1 MKPTPIL
8 DGISRPEDVAQ
19 LSHDECRLLA
29 DELRDVI
36 VERVSK
42 NGGHLA
48 SSLGVVD
55 LTIALLSKFAPPHD
69 QIVWDVGHQAYA
81 YKLLTGR
88 KDRFDTLRQYG
99 GVAGFP
105 KQSESVYD
113 VFGVGH
119 SSTSVSAALGLLRAK
134 KLQGDDGHVI
144 AVIGDGAMT
153 GGMAF
158 EGLNDTGHFKENLT
172 VILNDNQM
180 SIDKNVGGL
189 SRALANLRSTQ
200 GYIKAKSKVE
210 RFLLA
215 IPLIG
220 RPIARFIMILKTWFR
235 LLIRRNTPPVIFEDL
250 GFQYFGPFDGHN
262 IALLKKK
269 LEISKTINGPVLI
282 HIVTQKG
289 KGYPFAEENPSIYH
303 GVSPFDREKGVQ
315 PSTAPT
321 FTSTFSDSIV
331 RVGKANEKV
340 VAICAAMMTSTGLK
354 AFRQN
359 MKLRFFDVGIA
370 EEHAVTMAAGMATN
384 GFVPV
389 VALYSTFAQRAYD
402 QMLHDVCLQNLH
414 VVLALDRAGI
424 VGADGM
430 THQGIYD
437 ISMMLSMPNVT
448 LLSPCNFAELDRMLE
463 WAVEEGT
470 GLVAVRYPRGG
481 QSEVLESIP
490 AEAGIGPRIIRDG
503 SPDASGSEHHGSV
516 AIVSLGVMCEQ
527 AIQAAEKLAEK
538 GISCRVIDA
547 RCCKPLDITAW
558 RRVLDG
564 VSSIVT
570 IEDGVAHAGFGSYLL
585 SELRKAG
592 DFPCVAHAEILG
604 VSDQPL
610 VAGKREQL
618 LELEGMDAASV
629 AAAVEKVSDFLV

>member
-1 MKPTPIL
+1 MDQHPIL
-8 DGISRPEDVAQ
+8 DKINQPSDVAK
-19 LSHDECRLLA
+19 LSFEECRALA

-36 VERVSK
+36 VDRVSQ

-48 SSLGVVD
+48 SSLGVIE
-55 LTIALLSKFAPPHD
+55 LTIALLSEFDLSHD

-88 KDRFDTLRQYG
+88 KDQFHTLRQYG

-113 VFGVGH
+113 SFGVGH

-134 KLQGDDGHVI
+134 KLKGDDGHVV

-158 EGLNDTGHFKENLT
+158 EGLNDTGHFSENLT

-189 SRALANLRSTQ
+189 SRALAELRSSKE
-200 GYIKAKSKVE
+200 YIKVKGRVE

-220 RPIARFIMILKTWFR
+220 RPIARFIMMIKTWFR
-235 LLIRRNTPPVIFEDL
+235 LFIRRNVPVIFEDL

-269 LEISKTINGPVLI
+269 LEISKEINGPVLI

-289 KGYPFAEENPSIYH
+289 KGYPLAEENPSAYH
-303 GVSPFDREKGVQ
+303 GVSSFDKEKGVV
-315 PSTAPT
+315 PSDKMT
-321 FTSTFSDSIV
+321 FTKCFSDSMV
-331 RVGKANEKV
+331 RVGQKYENV
-340 VAICAAMMTSTGLK
+340 IAICAAMMTSTGL
-354 AFRQN
+354 AEFRKH

-384 GFVPV
+384 GFIPV

-402 QMLHDVCLQNLH
+402 QLLHDVCLQDLH

-463 WAVEEGT
+463 WAVAEGR

-481 QSEVLESIP
+481 QSESLSEIP
-490 AEAGIGPRIIRDG
+490 AREGIGPRILRDG
-503 SPDASGSEHHGSV
+503 KDV
-516 AIVSLGVMCEQ
+516 AILSLGIMAEQ
-527 AIQAAEKLAEK
+527 ALSAAEILEDK
-538 GISCRVIDA
+538 GISCRVIDV
-547 RCCKPLDITAW
+547 RCVKPLDMNAW
-558 RRVLDG
+558 KILLSDVH
-564 VSSIVT
+564 SIVT
-570 IEDGVAHAGFGSYLL
+570 IEDGIVHAGFGKYFLSCLEEENLL
-585 SELRKAG
+585 STFKHY
-592 DFPCVAHAEILG
+592 VTLG
-604 VSDQPL
+604 VSDRPL
-610 VAGKREQL
+610 VAGSREIL
-618 LELEGMDAASV
+618 LKKEKMDAKSI
-629 AAAVEKVSDFLV
+629 VETILQFK

>member
-8 DGISRPEDVAQ
+8 DRISRPDDVAQ
-19 LSHDECRLLA
+19 LSFEECKLLA
-29 DELRDVI
+29 DELRDMI

-55 LTIALLSKFAPPHD
+55 LTIALLSEFSLPHD

-88 KDRFDTLRQYG
+88 KDQFHTLRQYG
-99 GVAGFP
+99 GIAGFP
-105 KQSESVYD
+105 KQSESEYD

-134 KLQGDDGHVI
+134 KIQGDNGHVI

-158 EGLNDTGHFKENLT
+158 EGLNDTGHFSENLT

-189 SRALANLRSTQ
+189 SRALANLRSTT

-220 RPIARFIMILKTWFR
+220 RPIARFLRMVKTWFR
-235 LLIRRNTPPVIFEDL
+235 LLIRRNTPVIFEDL

-269 LEISKTINGPVLI
+269 LQIAKTINGPVLI

-289 KGYPFAEENPSIYH
+289 KGYLPAEENPSLYH
-303 GVSPFDREKGVQ
+303 GVGPFDREKGAQ
-315 PSTAPT
+315 PSETPT
-321 FTSTFSDSIV
+321 FTKCFSDSVV
-331 RVGKANEKV
+331 RIGKEHEDV
-340 VAICAAMMTSTGLK
+340 VAICAAMMTSTGLA
-354 AFRQN
+354 AFRKE

-370 EEHAVTMAAGMATN
+370 EQHAVTMAAGMATN

-389 VALYSTFAQRAYD
+389 VAIYSTFAQRAYD

-463 WAVEEGT
+463 YAVTEGT

-481 QSEVLESIP
+481 QSALLESIP
-490 AEAGIGPRIIRDG
+490 SQEGIAPRIIREG
-503 SPDASGSEHHGSV
+503 EKV
-516 AIVSLGVMCEQ
+516 AILSLGVMCEQ
-527 AIQAAEKLAEK
+527 ALAAADTLSEK
-538 GISCRVIDA
+538 GIDVRVIDV
-547 RCCKPLDITAW
+547 RCVKPVDRQAW
-558 RRVLDG
+558 RKVLSGIDA
-564 VSSIVT
+564 VVT
-570 IEDGVAHAGFGSYLL
+570 IEDGIGHAGFGAYLL
-585 SELRKAG
+585 SVLEEEG
-592 DFPCVAHAEILG
+592 DFPCTAHYEILG
-604 VSDQPL
+604 VRDQPL
-610 VAGKREQL
+610 VAGERSLL
-618 LELEGMDAASV
+618 LEKEGMDPGSIAS
-629 AAAVEKVSDFLV
+629 AVEKLCKSSKKD

>member
-8 DGISRPEDVAQ
+8 DRISRPEDVAQ
-19 LSHDECRLLA
+19 LSYDECKLLA

-36 VERVSK
+36 VDRVSQ

-55 LTIALLSKFAPPHD
+55 LTIALLSKFTPPHD

-88 KDRFDTLRQYG
+88 KENFETLRQYG
-99 GVAGFP
+99 GISGFP
-105 KQSESVYD
+105 KQSESIYD

-158 EGLNDTGHFKENLT
+158 EGLNDTGHFSENLT

-200 GYIKAKSKVE
+200 RYIKAKSKVE

-220 RPIARFIMILKTWFR
+220 KPIARFIVMIKTWIR

-269 LEISKTINGPVLI
+269 LEIAKTINGPVLI

-289 KGYPFAEENPSIYH
+289 KGYAPAEENPSIYH

-315 PSTAPT
+315 PSNTPT
-321 FTSTFSDSIV
+321 FTSTFSDSVV

-354 AFRQN
+354 SFRQN

-370 EEHAVTMAAGMATN
+370 EEHAVTLAAGMATN
-384 GFVPV
+384 GFIPV

-414 VVLALDRAGI
+414 VVFALDRAGI

-437 ISMMLSMPNVT
+437 ISMMLSMPNTT
-448 LLSPCNFAELDRMLE
+448 LLSPCNFSELDRMLE

-481 QSEVLESIP
+481 QSTVLEAIP
-490 AEAGIGPRIIRDG
+490 AEPGIGPRIIRNSSDDG
-503 SPDASGSEHHGSV
+503 CVSENHGTV
-516 AIVSLGVMCEQ
+516 AILALGVMCEQ
-527 AIQAAEKLAEK
+527 ALQAADILVKK
-538 GISCRVIDA
+538 GISCRVIDV
-547 RCCKPLDITAW
+547 RCCKPLDMAAW
-558 RRVLDG
+558 HEVLSG
-564 VSSIVT
+564 VSAVVT
-570 IEDGVAHAGFGSYLL
+570 IEDGVAHAGFGNYLL

-592 DFPCVAHAEILG
+592 DFPCVVHAEVLG

-610 VAGKREQL
+610 VAGKRAQL
-618 LELEGMDAASV
+618 LELQGMDAVSV
-629 AAAVEKVSDFLV
+629 AESVERLLASI

>member
-8 DGISRPEDVAQ
+8 DGIKRPEDVAQ
-19 LSHDECRLLA
+19 LSFDECRLLA

-36 VERVSK
+36 VERVSQ

-55 LTIALLSKFAPPHD
+55 LTIALLSKFSPPHD

-88 KDRFDTLRQYG
+88 KDQFHTLRKYG
-99 GVAGFP
+99 GIAGFP
-105 KQSESVYD
+105 KQSESIYD

-215 IPLIG
+215 VPLIG
-220 RPIARFIMILKTWFR
+220 KPIARFLRMVKTWFR

-269 LEISKTINGPVLI
+269 LEIAKTIDGPVLI
-282 HIVTQKG
+282 HIITQKG
-289 KGYPFAEENPSIYH
+289 KGYPFAEENPSAYH

-315 PSTAPT
+315 ISNTPT
-321 FTSTFSDSIV
+321 FTSAFSDAIV
-331 RVGKANEKV
+331 RIGKDNEKV

-414 VVLALDRAGI
+414 MVLALDRAGI

-448 LLSPCNFAELDRMLE
+448 LLSPCNFAELEHMLRY
-463 WAVEEGT
+463 AVEEGT

-481 QSEVLESIP
+481 QSAVLEAIP
-490 AEAGIGPRIIRDG
+490 SAPGIGPRVIREG
-503 SPDASGSEHHGSV
+503 KEV
-516 AIVSLGVMCEQ
+516 AVLALGVMCEQ
-527 AIQAAEKLAEK
+527 ALTAAENLEK
-538 GISCRVIDA
+538 KGVSCRVIDV
-547 RCCKPLDITAW
+547 RCCKPLDMESW
-558 RRVLDG
+558 REILKDIRAV
-564 VSSIVT
+564 VT
-570 IEDGVAHAGFGSYLL
+570 IEDGIAHAGFGTYLL
-585 SELRKAG
+585 AALKKAG
-592 DFPCVAHAEILG
+592 GFVCTESFEILG
-604 VSDQPL
+604 VSDKPL
-610 VAGKREQL
+610 VAGQRNQL
-618 LELEGMDAASV
+618 LEIEGMDAGSVEEAVVKVLAS
-629 AAAVEKVSDFLV
+629 AK

>member
-8 DGISRPEDVAQ
+8 DTIKRPEDVAKLDSEQ
-19 LSHDECRLLA
+19 KKQLA
-29 DELRDVI
+29 DELREFI
-36 VERVSK
+36 VDRVSK

-55 LTIALLSKFAPPHD
+55 LTIALLSEFEPPHD

-88 KDRFDTLRQYG
+88 KDKFDTLRQYG
-99 GVAGFP
+99 GIAGFP
-105 KQSESVYD
+105 KISESEYD
-113 VFGVGH
+113 AFGVGH

-134 KLQGDDGHVI
+134 KLKGDDGHVI

-158 EGLNDTGHFKENLT
+158 EGLNDTGHFSENLT

-189 SRALANLRSTQ
+189 SRALANLRSSTK
-200 GYIKAKSKVE
+200 YIKAKSRVE
-210 RFLLA
+210 RVLLH

-220 RPIARFIMILKTWFR
+220 KPIARFIRMIKTWFR
-235 LLIRRNTPPVIFEDL
+235 LLIRRNTPVIFEDL

-262 IALLKKK
+262 IPLLRKK
-269 LEISKTINGPVLI
+269 LRIAKAIDGPVLI
-282 HIVTQKG
+282 HIITKKG
-289 KGYPFAEENPSIYH
+289 KGYKLAEENPSSYH
-303 GVSPFDREKGVQ
+303 GVSPFDKEKGVQ
-315 PSTAPT
+315 PSTTKT
-321 FTSTFSDSIV
+321 FTNCFSDSVV
-331 RVGKANEKV
+331 RIGEKYENV
-340 VAICAAMMTSTGLK
+340 VAICAAMMTSTGL
-354 AFRQN
+354 ANFRKH

-370 EEHAVTMAAGMATN
+370 EEHAVTMAAGMAVN

-402 QMLHDVCLQNLH
+402 QLLHDVCLQNLH

-448 LLSPCNFAELDRMLE
+448 MLSPCNFAELDRMLE
-463 WAVEEGT
+463 YAVHDAK

-481 QSEVLESIP
+481 QSEIL
-490 AEAGIGPRIIRDG
+490 AGIPSSDGIAPRVIREG
-503 SPDASGSEHHGSV
+503 SDV
-516 AIVSLGVMCEQ
+516 AILSLGVMCEQ
-527 AIQAAEKLAEK
+527 ALFAADELEKN
-538 GISCRVIDA
+538 GIHARVIDV
-547 RCCKPLDITAW
+547 RCVKPCDTNTWKELLSGITN
-558 RRVLDG
+558 
-564 VSSIVT
+564 IVT
-570 IEDGVAHAGFGSYLL
+570 IEDGLAQSGFGSYLL
-585 SELRKAG
+585 SLLEEEG
-592 DFPCVAHAEILG
+592 EMSHISHYQSLG
-604 VSDQPL
+604 VSDHPL
-610 VAGKREQL
+610 AAGNRAL
-618 LELEGMDAASV
+618 LMEKEKMDDKAI
-629 AAAVEKVSDFLV
+629 VETILSWY

>member
-8 DGISRPEDVAQ
+8 DTIKCPEDVAKLDSTQRKQ
-19 LSHDECRLLA
+19 LAE
-29 DELRDVI
+29 ELRDFI
-36 VERVSK
+36 VDRVSK

-55 LTIALLSKFAPPHD
+55 LTIALLSEFEPPHD

-88 KDRFDTLRQYG
+88 KDQFETLRQYG
-99 GVAGFP
+99 GIAGFP
-105 KQSESVYD
+105 KIAESKYD
-113 VFGVGH
+113 AFGVGH

-134 KLQGDDGHVI
+134 KLKNDDGHVI

-158 EGLNDTGHFKENLT
+158 EGLNDTGHFSENLT

-189 SRALANLRSTQ
+189 SRALSNLRSSTR
-200 GYIKAKSKVE
+200 YIKAKSRVE
-210 RFLLA
+210 RFLLH

-220 RPIARFIMILKTWFR
+220 RPIARFIMMIKTWFR
-235 LLIRRNTPPVIFEDL
+235 LLIRRNAPVIFEDL

-262 IALLKKK
+262 IDLLRKK
-269 LEISKTINGPVLI
+269 LKIAKAINGPVLI
-282 HIVTQKG
+282 HIVTKKG
-289 KGYPFAEENPSIYH
+289 KGYPLAEENPSSYH
-303 GVSPFDREKGVQ
+303 GVSPFDRETGVK
-315 PSTAPT
+315 PSSTRT
-321 FTSTFSDSIV
+321 FTSCFSDSIV
-331 RVGKANEKV
+331 RIGKEHEEV
-340 VAICAAMMTSTGLK
+340 VAICAAMMTSTGL
-354 AFRQN
+354 ANFRKN

-370 EEHAVTMAAGMATN
+370 EEHAVTMAAGMAVN

-402 QMLHDVCLQNLH
+402 QLLHDVCLQDLH

-463 WAVEEGT
+463 YAVADAK
-470 GLVAVRYPRGG
+470 GLIAVRYPRGG
-481 QSEVLESIP
+481 QSEILEKIP
-490 AEAGIGPRIIRDG
+490 SDDGIGPRVIREGED
-503 SPDASGSEHHGSV
+503 V
-516 AIVSLGVMCEQ
+516 AILSLGVMCEQ
-527 AIQAAEKLAEK
+527 ALLAASELEKNDIHA
-538 GISCRVIDA
+538 RVIDV
-547 RCCKPLDITAW
+547 RCVKPCDVENWKDLLSGITKIA
-558 RRVLDG
+558 
-564 VSSIVT
+564 T
-570 IEDGVAHAGFGSYLL
+570 IEDGIAQSGFGSYLL
-585 SELRKAG
+585 SLLEEAG
-592 DFPCVAHAEILG
+592 EMPRITHFHIFG
-604 VSDQPL
+604 VSDHPL
-610 VAGKREQL
+610 VAGNRKLL
-618 LELEGMDAASV
+618 LEKEGMD
-629 AAAVEKVSDFLV
+629 EKSIEKTILSWF

>member
-8 DGISRPEDVAQ
+8 DNIKCPEDVAKLEYEQYKQ
-19 LSHDECRLLA
+19 LAE
-29 DELRDVI
+29 ELREVI
-36 VERVSK
+36 VDRVSQ

-55 LTIALLSKFAPPHD
+55 LTIALLSEFAPPHD

-88 KDRFDTLRQYG
+88 KDQFHTLRQYG
-99 GVAGFP
+99 GITGFP
-105 KQSESVYD
+105 KISESPYD
-113 VFGVGH
+113 AFGVGH

-134 KLQGDDGHVI
+134 KLKGDDGHVI

-158 EGLNDTGHFKENLT
+158 EGLNDTGHFSENLT

-189 SRALANLRSTQ
+189 SRALANLRSST
-200 GYIKAKSKVE
+200 GYIKAKSRVE
-210 RFLLA
+210 RVLLH

-220 RPIARFIMILKTWFR
+220 KPIARLIRMIKTWFR
-235 LLIRRNTPPVIFEDL
+235 LLIRRNVPVIFEDL

-262 IALLKKK
+262 IPLLRKK
-269 LEISKTINGPVLI
+269 LRIAKEINGPVLI
-282 HIVTQKG
+282 HIVTKKG
-289 KGYPFAEENPSIYH
+289 KGYPLAEENPSAYH
-303 GVSPFDREKGVQ
+303 GVSPFDKEKGVE
-315 PSTAPT
+315 PSNTRT
-321 FTSTFSDSIV
+321 FTHCFSDSIV
-331 RVGKANEKV
+331 RIGEKYPDV
-340 VAICAAMMTSTGLK
+340 VAICAAMMTSTGL
-354 AFRQN
+354 ANFRKN

-370 EEHAVTMAAGMATN
+370 EEHAVTMAAGMAVN
-384 GFVPV
+384 GFIPV

-402 QMLHDVCLQNLH
+402 QLLHDVCLQDLH

-463 WAVEEGT
+463 YAVSEGK

-481 QSEVLESIP
+481 QSEILEKIGTSD
-490 AEAGIGPRIIRDG
+490 GIGPRIIREGED
-503 SPDASGSEHHGSV
+503 V
-516 AIVSLGVMCEQ
+516 AILSLGIMCEQ
-527 AIQAAEKLAEK
+527 ALLAADELEKQ
-538 GISCRVIDA
+538 GIHARVIDV
-547 RCCKPLDITAW
+547 RCVKPCDADAWKDLLSGITK
-558 RRVLDG
+558 V
-564 VSSIVT
+564 VT
-570 IEDGVAHAGFGSYLL
+570 IEDGIAHAGFGTYLL
-585 SELRKAG
+585 SCLEESEAMGEISR
-592 DFPCVAHAEILG
+592 FEILG
-604 VSDQPL
+604 VSDHPL
-610 VAGKREQL
+610 IAGSRSVLIEKEH
-618 LELEGMDAASV
+618 MDAESIV
-629 AAAVEKVSDFLV
+629 KKILSWY

>member
-1 MKPTPIL
+1 MDDHPIL
-8 DGISRPEDVAQ
+8 DNIKKPEDVAE
-19 LSHDECRLLA
+19 LSFEDCRKLSE
-29 DELRDVI
+29 ELRDVI
-36 VERVSK
+36 VDRVSQ

-48 SSLGVVD
+48 SSLGVIE
-55 LTIALLSKFAPPHD
+55 LTIALLSEFTPPHD

-88 KDRFDTLRQYG
+88 KDQFHTLRKFG
-99 GVAGFP
+99 GVSGFP
-105 KQSESVYD
+105 KQSESIYD
-113 VFGVGH
+113 SFGVGH

-134 KLQGDDGHVI
+134 KLKGDNGHVV

-158 EGLNDTGHFKENLT
+158 EGLNDTGHFSENLT

-189 SRALANLRSTQ
+189 SRALAELRSSKE
-200 GYIKAKSKVE
+200 YIKVKSRVE

-220 RPIARFIMILKTWFR
+220 RPIARFIRMIKTAFR
-235 LLIRRNTPPVIFEDL
+235 LFIRRNVPVIFEDL

-269 LEISKTINGPVLI
+269 LEISKEIDGPVLI
-282 HIVTQKG
+282 HIVTKKG
-289 KGYPFAEENPSIYH
+289 KGYPLAEENPSAYH
-303 GVSPFDREKGVQ
+303 GVSAFDKEKGVV
-315 PSTAPT
+315 PSDKMT
-321 FTSTFSDSIV
+321 FTKCFSSSMV
-331 RVGKANEKV
+331 RIGQKYENV
-340 VAICAAMMTSTGLK
+340 VAICAAMMTSTGL
-354 AFRQN
+354 AEFRKH

-384 GFVPV
+384 GFIPV

-448 LLSPCNFAELDRMLE
+448 LLSPCNYAELDRMLE
-463 WAVEEGT
+463 WAVAEGK

-481 QSEVLESIP
+481 QSDALSEIPVLD
-490 AEAGIGPRIIRDG
+490 GIGPRVLREGND
-503 SPDASGSEHHGSV
+503 V
-516 AIVSLGVMCEQ
+516 AILSLGIMADQ
-527 AIQAAEKLAEK
+527 ALEAASILDEK
-538 GISCRVIDA
+538 GIHCRVIDV
-547 RCCKPLDITAW
+547 RCVKPLDMEAW
-558 RRVLDG
+558 RNLLGDITSV
-564 VSSIVT
+564 VT
-570 IEDGVAHAGFGSYLL
+570 IEDGIVHAGFGKYLL
-585 SELRKAG
+585 SCLEDENMLLQFKH
-592 DFPCVAHAEILG
+592 FVTLG
-604 VSDQPL
+604 VSDKPL
-610 VAGKREQL
+610 VAGDRKTL
-618 LELEGMDAASV
+618 LKNEHMDAESI
-629 AAAVEKVSDFLV
+629 VEEVLSMK

>member
-1 MKPTPIL
+1 MSGSMEEKKIL
-8 DGISRPEDVAQ
+8 DSIKLPQDVAKLSFDESKQ
-19 LSHDECRLLA
+19 LA
-29 DELRDVI
+29 AELREVI
-36 VERVSK
+36 VDRVSQ

-48 SSLGVVD
+48 SSLGVVE
-55 LTIALLSKFAPPHD
+55 LTIALLSEFDLPHD

-88 KDRFDTLRQYG
+88 KDRFDTLRKYG

-105 KQSESVYD
+105 KQSESEYD

-134 KLQGDDGHVI
+134 KLKGDDGHVV

-158 EGLNDTGHFKENLT
+158 EGLNDTGHFSENLT

-189 SRALANLRSTQ
+189 SRALAELRSSKE
-200 GYIKAKSKVE
+200 YIKVKSRVE

-220 RPIARFIMILKTWFR
+220 RPIARFIRMVKTWFR
-235 LLIRRNTPPVIFEDL
+235 LFIRRNAPVIFEDL

-269 LEISKTINGPVLI
+269 LEISKEINGPVLI
-282 HIVTQKG
+282 HIVTKKG
-289 KGYPFAEENPSIYH
+289 KGYPLAEENPSAYH
-303 GVSPFDREKGVQ
+303 GVSPFDKSKGVV
-315 PSTAPT
+315 PSDKET
-321 FTSTFSDSIV
+321 FTKCFSKSVV
-331 RVGKANEKV
+331 RVGQKYEDV
-340 VAICAAMMTSTGLK
+340 VAICAAMMTSTGL
-354 AFRQN
+354 AEFRKH

-402 QMLHDVCLQNLH
+402 QLLHDVCLQNLH

-448 LLSPCNFAELDRMLE
+448 LLSPCNFSELDRMLE
-463 WAVEEGT
+463 YAVSDAK
-470 GLVAVRYPRGG
+470 GLVAIRYPRGG
-481 QSEVLESIP
+481 QGDRLSAIPSSE
-490 AEAGIGPRIIRDG
+490 GIGPRVIREG
-503 SPDASGSEHHGSV
+503 QKI
-516 AIVSLGVMCEQ
+516 AILALGVMCEQ
-527 AIQAAEKLAEK
+527 ALEAADILSEK
-538 GISCRVIDA
+538 GISVKVIDV
-547 RCCKPLDITAW
+547 RCVKPLNMNDWRDLLQDI
-558 RRVLDG
+558 
-564 VSSIVT
+564 SSIVT
-570 IEDGVAHAGFGSYLL
+570 IEDGIVHAGFGKYLL
-585 SELRKAG
+585 SNMEDAG
-592 DFPCVAHAEILG
+592 MMKDIRHFVTLG
-604 VSDQPL
+604 VSDKPL
-610 VAGKREQL
+610 VAGDRNTL
-618 LELEGMDAASV
+618 LENEHMDAKSIVNSV
-629 AAAVEKVSDFLV
+629 LSIVQK